1 MKKKSLKIYLF
12 LSVIFFATSI
22 TIFFFLYQ
30 TVKEKNAE
38 AETSEIVWQ
47 EEEYQRENIESM
59 ENFLEE
65 EATKIALL
73 EKHFIYGSDIVPFLD
88 LLERLAPQVGADA
101 EVLLVDKAKD
111 GSLLSV
117 DVRVIGNFEAIYKF
131 LTLIENSPYEL
142 EIISVDIQKKGGEG
156 VESSK
161 WEGVFKVKLL
171 SFIP

>member
-1 MKKKSLKIYLF
+1 M
-12 LSVIFFATSI
+12 
-22 TIFFFLYQ
+22 
-30 TVKEKNAE
+30 
-38 AETSEIVWQ
+38 
-47 EEEYQRENIESM
+47 
-59 ENFLEE
+59 
-65 EATKIALL
+65 
-73 EKHFIYGSDIVPFLD
+73 PFLD

-131 LTLIENSPYEL
+131 LTLLENFPYEL